1 MNADVGTSRVRIVVL
16 VPARNEARVIGRK
29 LRNLAWCSW
38 PDGDDHLSCVVDD
51 GSYDG
56 TGELAERERAGFSGV
71 ALEVFRNE
79 GRAGKAA
86 AVGAALASLE
96 ARGERFDV
104 VLLSDADVLLAR
116 DALVRCVDRLCADE
130 RIGVVCGA
138 QVFVRDLGGGPAP
151 RSADGSA
158 PVPAGELYDRWTA
171 CVRRFESRWG
181 RLFSLHG
188 QLCAWRAG
196 LGLEPPA
203 GLAADDLELAFRA
216 HRQGLR
222 VELVAGAR
230 FFEEKARGRDQAVQA
245 QRRAQAYFQ
254 VMRDRDWP
262 LGRGLI
268 DRLQWLL
275 YRGLPPAAPYLLAA
289 SVVGTLVLASFLGG
303 APLVWVVGV
312 LWGVLGSTGPGRTL
326 VRRLLVIAKA
336 QRARLELSD
345 RWDTLRS
352 RAGTSE
358 GT

>member
-1 MNADVGTSRVRIVVL
+1 MSLAAGPSRVRIVVL
-16 VPARNEARVIGRK
+16 VPARDEARVIGRK

-38 PDGDDHLSCVVDD
+38 PEGEGHLCCVVDD
-51 GSYDG
+51 GSSDG
-56 TGELAERERAGFSGV
+56 TAELAEREGVGFAG
-71 ALEVFRNE
+71 ARLEVYRNE

-86 AVGAALASLE
+86 AIGAALASLE

-116 DALVRCVDRLCADE
+116 DALVRCVERLSSDE
-130 RIGVVCGA
+130 RLGVVCGA
-138 QVFVRDLGGGPAP
+138 QVFVRDLGPGPAP
-151 RSADGSA
+151 ESADGSA
-158 PVPAGELYDRWTA
+158 PAPASELYDRWTA
-171 CVRRFESRWG
+171 RVRRFESRWG

-203 GLAADDLELAFRA
+203 GLAADDLELGFRA
-216 HRQGLR
+216 RLRGLR
-222 VELVAGAR
+222 VELVSGAR
-230 FFEEKARGRDQAVQA
+230 FFEEKARGRDQAAQA
-245 QRRAQAYFQ
+245 QRRAEAYFQ
-254 VMRDRDWP
+254 VMRDRHWP
-262 LGRGLI
+262 LGRHAA

-289 SVVGTLVLASFLGG
+289 SVVGTLALAALLGG
-303 APLVWVVGV
+303 VSLAGLVGLSWVG
-312 LWGVLGSTGPGRTL
+312 LGATGPGQAL
-326 VRRLLVIAKA
+326 LRRLLVIAKA